1 MIFFLN
7 SFFTFVPLILSK
19 DIRVIREKSYD
30 TIIWDGDCRKINA
43 YNSTVKNA
51 CICKKKLEQNGVTSE
66 IHGFFYR
73 IDGHPFPTCL
83 YDFRET
89 GKWNLLVYQFKLQI
103 SGETS
108 DKFATQTE
116 HFKIVHAF

>member
-1 MIFFLN
+1 MTQ
-7 SFFTFVPLILSK
+7 SFGM
-19 DIRVIREKSYD
+19 VI
-30 TIIWDGDCRKINA
+30 A
-43 YNSTVKNA
+43 VKLTH
-51 CICKKKLEQNGVTSE
+51 ITLRLKM
-66 IHGFFYR
+66 HGFFYR

-89 GKWNLLVYQFKLQI
+89 GKWNLLVYQLKLQI